1 MSASASASGER
12 HEGAAGSSVFASWRL
27 LRASSDVIG
36 DHTAATFELLILEW
50 QEERARLLRLLLL
63 TVVATACVLLLIGFA
78 GLFLLAAVWE
88 TPLRIPVAAALLVAF
103 ASGAWLSWHKARNV
117 NVSGIRPFTTLREEL
132 AKDRALF
139 QSQTHEVR

>member
-1 MSASASASGER
+1 MSASAPGD
-12 HEGAAGSSVFASWRL
+12 HHVGAAGSSAFATWRL

-50 QEERARLLRLLLL
+50 QEERARLLRLLFL
-63 TVVATACVLLLIGFA
+63 TLVATACVLLLIGFA

-88 TPLRIPVAAALLVAF
+88 TPLRIPVAAALLVLF
-103 ASGAWLSWHKARNV
+103 ASGAWLSWRKARSV
-117 NVSGIRPFTTLREEL
+117 NVSGTRPFMTLCEEL

-139 QSQTHEVR
+139 QSQTREVR